1 MLCAPIVFN
10 GVVLGVLQVSNKKII
25 QQTPRSSRIDFTTLA
40 FTSNEGIMLNYIAAI
55 AGMALVQVNSSCT
68 GTDNEGNSS
77 ILALPSQSPTFHED
91 VPIEIYRTDR
101 INPTTTST
109 AAAALTVT
117 DIRTDHDIQSLL
129 KNAYANLDADRVS
142 VFTYSAKD
150 KNLICAVSKD
160 IEGLTIPSDRG
171 YAGICFKTMRIINI
185 NDVQTDKQHYND
197 IDSKIGYKTKNLLCA
212 PILSTDGIA
221 LGVVQAINKKNGSS
235 FTISDEQQLIDVCKR
250 IVYILKEHGKLCS
263 TSTITNKKT
272 NDTTS
277 TSSNSVSKRGLSPV
291 SPLLSTPA
299 AKKLNKEDEMI
310 FAKSVCYM
318 MQSETLSELVCESER
333 IIQIMADCDYT
344 GLYALTS
351 GTLVSISSTVGQSN
365 QFLSEIPPVMKQAL
379 QFGTAV
385 EFTLP
390 SRSDSGDPHDLI
402 PGISL
407 QQALIYP
414 LSAKIYPY
422 KPGTAVLV
430 IGKRTP
436 AVSGKDIV
444 RTPAATSVGSVG
456 GKVSESWSVKT
467 RARLDSTAEYINKAL
482 ISLSHKLEHNDS
494 IKLMKAQYNLVNN
507 SLGALRDFVILL
519 NEEGKFIGSNKI
531 VEELLGFPSFANM
544 PTNENNNVR
553 FAASNGSQKPNPPL
567 TPIIEGSH
575 YTEWLNNGNSPELVR
590 DIGFALKH
598 RTTRSLDKVK
608 FFSAI
613 HQNGILIDYQVV
625 PIENPELK
633 DNIDIPTP
641 RLMLSR
647 PQSESSLPHDGDII
661 ENLGNNYSICVVIH
675 TENFH
680 HQATLGP
687 TTSNGKLNL
696 SFSQMDTE
704 SAHGVVD
711 AATTMVNNVRASF
724 MLSED
729 VEEALKH
736 ITKSL
741 NNASRKLS
749 ILGTATVTSAIQTVL
764 QKDSV
769 PLVVDNQ
776 LIPSDIFEWT
786 FNVLDITD
794 GMLLCS
800 IIGKFFETLFDLNEL
815 NIDSSMLARYIAEI
829 GKNYHDRPFHNLQ
842 HSACVSHFTFKLL
855 TCTEA
860 IEKLTKYQQFSIL
873 IGAVVHDVDHPGNTN
888 LFEINSASELALRYN
903 DYAVL
908 ENHHCSTAF
917 RLMRKPNMQVLSTL
931 SKTIA
936 NDIRKMIISC
946 VMATD
951 MAVHFELI
959 AETNLKAKNGIDF
972 DELKDQTFVGK
983 ILLHAADL
991 SNPVR
996 PFHMTREWARR
1007 ISLEFNDQVI
1017 REQALG
1023 MPVLGFMMTPDEKA
1037 FCRNETGFS
1046 SFVVLPMWKAVS
1058 GLYPQLTFLV
1068 DQLEDNVRVW
1078 KETLENLLEN
1088 EEKLDENSGSDKVE
1102 PVGSNTT
1109 TTDNNSS
1116 NNIAT
1121 VVTATTSIPEGSE
1134 ETSSDINSLK

>member
-1 MLCAPIVFN
+1 
-10 GVVLGVLQVSNKKII
+10 
-25 QQTPRSSRIDFTTLA
+25 
-40 FTSNEGIMLNYIAAI
+40 
-55 AGMALVQVNSSCT
+55 
-68 GTDNEGNSS
+68 
-77 ILALPSQSPTFHED
+77 
-91 VPIEIYRTDR
+91 
-101 INPTTTST
+101 
-109 AAAALTVT
+109 
-117 DIRTDHDIQSLL
+117 
-129 KNAYANLDADRVS
+129 
-142 VFTYSAKD
+142 
-150 KNLICAVSKD
+150 
-160 IEGLTIPSDRG
+160 
-171 YAGICFKTMRIINI
+171 
-185 NDVQTDKQHYND
+185 
-197 IDSKIGYKTKNLLCA
+197 
-212 PILSTDGIA
+212 
-221 LGVVQAINKKNGSS
+221 
-235 FTISDEQQLIDVCKR
+235 
-250 IVYILKEHGKLCS
+250 
-263 TSTITNKKT
+263 
-272 NDTTS
+272 
-277 TSSNSVSKRGLSPV
+277 
-291 SPLLSTPA
+291 
-299 AKKLNKEDEMI
+299 
-310 FAKSVCYM
+310 

-333 IIQIMADCDYT
+333 IIQIMTDCDYT

-351 GTLVSISSTVGQSN
+351 GTLVSISSTVGHPH

-436 AVSGKDIV
+436 AVSGSDIV
-444 RTPAATSVGSVG
+444 RTPATTSVGSLG
-456 GKVSESWSVKT
+456 EKVSESWSVKT

-567 TPIIEGSH
+567 APIIEGSH

-959 AETNLKAKNGIDF
+959 AETNLKAKDGIDF
-972 DELKDQTFVGK
+972 NELKDQTFVGK

-1088 EEKLDENSGSDKVE
+1088 EEKMDENNGSDEVK
-1102 PVGSNTT
+1102 PVGSDTTTTT

-1116 NNIAT
+1116 SNNIAI
-1121 VVTATTSIPEGSE
+1121 VAATTSIPEGSE
-1134 ETSSDINSLK
+1134 ETSSSDINSLK